1 MKVELRT
8 FKEKQIK
15 ASEVMEL
22 YKDAGWWNERTEQD
36 MEKMLS
42 QALAVGAW
50 KNNTLIGF
58 ARAISDGIFRAY
70 IEDVV
75 IHSSYN
81 RKGIGTQLIDKLLK
95 ELSDIDVISLFCE
108 EDLITFYSKN
118 EFKKSKSQFV
128 LHKVKR

>member
-1 MKVELRT
+1 MNDMKVELRI

-58 ARAISDGIFRAY
+58 ARAISDGIL
-70 IEDVV
+70 E
-75 IHSSYN
+75 
-81 RKGIGTQLIDKLLK
+81 LILK
-95 ELSDIDVISLFCE
+95 M
-108 EDLITFYSKN
+108 
-118 EFKKSKSQFV
+118 
-128 LHKVKR
+128 